1 MIGNYIYIEVY
12 NRICITVLFK
22 YLIAVRDYLR
32 VIIDIMI
39 TPQDLIAVIGVS
51 NWFVIIGGG
60 IDKVVI
66 TVMIIIGGKRHLFN
80 TFILFVVL
88 SESFFHQ
95 VVPLVSNL

>member
-1 MIGNYIYIEVY
+1 MIRNYIYIEVY

-51 NWFVIIGGG
+51 N
-60 IDKVVI
+60 
-66 TVMIIIGGKRHLFN
+66 
-80 TFILFVVL
+80 
-88 SESFFHQ
+88 
-95 VVPLVSNL
+95 